1 MMPPTPPAPPRPDL
15 RSQPEPGTTGA
26 DEVPWQ
32 WWHAMG
38 IFAVGFLV
46 IGTISAIV
54 VLLIMGGELT
64 QGTGVGSTG
73 IVASAVA
80 DVAFGS
86 VMILW
91 LRSKTRRWPEAI
103 RLPMGVTRLRSFA
116 AGLGLGLILYP
127 AVALGVGT
135 ILVIVFRALTGDTV
149 SVPDQLSP
157 ELSLGAQVLAGV
169 LAVGIAPVV
178 EELFFRG
185 ILYRGLRRHGFW
197 TAAIVASA
205 LFGVVHY
212 VGGPAPSALFLMIA
226 TAFTGFGLCLIYEWR
241 GLAASIGAHVTFNA
255 IGLVLIFTIG

>member
-15 RSQPEPGTTGA
+15 AIDSIRA
-26 DEVPWQ
+26 NREVPWR

-46 IGTISAIV
+46 IGTISAV
-54 VLLIMGGELT
+54 AVLLIMGGELT
-64 QGTGVGSTG
+64 QGTGIGSTG

-91 LRSKTRRWPEAI
+91 LRSRTRRWPEAI
-103 RLPMGVTRLRSFA
+103 RLTLVGSRLRAFA

-127 AVALGVGT
+127 AVAFGVGT
-135 ILVIVFRALTGDTV
+135 ILVIAFRVLTGDTV

-157 ELSLGAQVLAGV
+157 ELSVGAQVLAGI
-169 LAVGIAPVV
+169 LAVGVAPVV

-185 ILYRGLRRHGFW
+185 ILYRSLRRHGLW
-197 TAAIVASA
+197 PAAIASSA

-212 VGGPAPSALFLMIA
+212 VGGPALSAMFLMIA
-226 TAFTGFGLCLIYEWR
+226 TAFTGFGLALIYEWR
-241 GLAASIGAHVTFNA
+241 GLPASIGAHVTFNV
-255 IGLVLIFTIG
+255 IGLVAIFAIG